1 MREKRKDTI
10 VKTENVKQS
19 METEDKFFAVLFLL
33 GPSEQVAVDYKRL
46 EQLGAHFGIKVEDAH
61 D

>member
-19 METEDKFFAVLFLL
+19 METEDKFLAVLF
-33 GPSEQVAVDYKRL
+33 QQRK
-46 EQLGAHFGIKVEDAH
+46 GIRAAFYGKDMAGFCL
-61 D
+61 

>member
-1 MREKRKDTI
+1 MKKILAGMREKRKDTI

-33 GPSEQVAVDYKRL
+33 DRHTE
-46 EQLGAHFGIKVEDAH
+46 
-61 D
+61 